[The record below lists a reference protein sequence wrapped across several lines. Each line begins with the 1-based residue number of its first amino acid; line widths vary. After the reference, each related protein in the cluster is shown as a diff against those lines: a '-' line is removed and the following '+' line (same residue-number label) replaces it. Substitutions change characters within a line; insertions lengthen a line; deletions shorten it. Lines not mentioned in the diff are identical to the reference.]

1 MAEPKRVLIADDSLT
16 CREYLRFLLEK
27 DGGFQVVGVA
37 VDGEDAVRQ
46 ALALKP
52 DLIAMDIHM
61 PKMNGIEAS
70 RKILESLRVPIV
82 MVSDVWQTA
91 EVQKAFE
98 AMEIGAVGG
107 VQKPPGLGHPEA
119 ELFAKKLVRTM
130 KLMADLPVVRRTTR
144 PEAKGSPWAGAGSS
158 DCLSQRRLKSPV
170 RLIAMGA
177 STGGP
182 PVLKEI
188 LHRLPA
194 GFAVPVLVVQH
205 ISAGFLPG
213 MVEWMQRECAV
224 KLRIPAAGEA
234 VKPGR
239 VYFAP
244 DGVHMGIDPR
254 GVIFLSNEGSE
265 HGVKPSVSVLFRS
278 VAASYGACA
287 VGVLL
292 TGMGKDGA
300 RELLLLRQKGALTVV
315 QDEASCVVFGMPGE
329 AVRLGAADCVL
340 PPAEIAR
347 TLIEAVSSGS
357 AGGPSA
363 L

>member
-1 MAEPKRVLIADDSLT
+1 MPEPTRVLVADDSLT
-16 CREYLRFLLEK
+16 CREYLRFVLEK
-27 DGGFQVVGVA
+27 DGGFQVVGFA

-52 DLIAMDIHM
+52 DVIAMDIHM

-70 RKILESLRVPIV
+70 RKILEHLRVPIV
-82 MVSDVWQTA
+82 MVSDVWETA
-91 EVQKAFE
+91 EVQKTFE
-98 AMEIGAVGG
+98 AMEIGAVAG

-119 ELFAKKLVRTM
+119 EAFAQRLVRTM
-130 KLMADLPVVRRTTR
+130 KLMAELPVVRRTAK
-144 PEAKGSPWAGAGSS
+144 PEAKGAPAGGMQS
-158 DCLSQRRLKSPV
+158 DGLSGWRQKSPV
-170 RLIAMGA
+170 RLIAIGA

-182 PVLKEI
+182 PVLKDI

-194 GFAVPVLVVQH
+194 AFPVPVLVVQH

-213 MVEWMQRECAV
+213 MVEWMQRACAV
-224 KLRIPAAGEA
+224 RLRIPARGEP
-234 VKPGR
+234 VEPGT

-244 DGVHMGIDPR
+244 DGVHMGIDAR
-254 GVIFLSNEGSE
+254 GMILFNDEPSE

-278 VAASYGACA
+278 VATAYGAAA

-300 RELLLLRQKGALTVV
+300 RELLLLREKGALTVV
-315 QDEASCVVFGMPGE
+315 QDEASSVVFGMPGE
-329 AVRLGAADCVL
+329 AVRLGAAQCVL

-347 TLIEAVSSGS
+347 TLLQVV
-357 AGGPSA
+357 GGRSVHGKDA
-363 L
+363 F